1 MIDNKAK
8 TARIQTFDVLKAIAI
23 LAVIYTHCLQ
33 FMGIDAYWH
42 HPIFKLT
49 YAFHMPLFMVISGYF
64 AYSSLQLPLKE
75 LIKKKSVQLL
85 LPCITAA
92 IVVIV
97 INRLIG
103 WNAKHAGLREFATN
117 LWYLKSL
124 FACFIIGKL
133 ASICCKGK
141 TLPTVVVGLL
151 LAFPIHLYH
160 VNFMMP
166 FFWMGY
172 AWRKNPDIIR
182 KHAKGILLA
191 SLLIFGL
198 LWPFWDGY
206 YTTYVTPLQ
215 LVKIHKM
222 QWMGFGNLLP
232 YCLRTAIGIAGTG
245 IVVSGVYLLERRG
258 FKFKRLSEIGKY
270 TLELYTLHFLF
281 INTGLMAACSI
292 PYHWGWYEVGYC
304 GLATL
309 LLLVMCYGLIKLV
322 HRCRWTSILFF
333 GKSRKHQ

>member
-8 TARIQTFDVLKAIAI
+8 TARIQTFDILKAIAI

-33 FMGIDAYWH
+33 FMGIGAYWH
-42 HPIFKLT
+42 HPMFKLT
-49 YAFHMPLFMVISGYF
+49 YAFHMPLFMVISGFF

-75 LIKKKSVQLL
+75 LFKKKSVQLL

-92 IVVIV
+92 IVVIA

-103 WNAKHAGLREFATN
+103 WNAKHAGLREFVTN

-133 ASICCKGK
+133 ASICCKGR
-141 TLPTVVVGLL
+141 TLPTIIIGLL

-270 TLELYTLHFLF
+270 TLELYTMHFLF

-309 LLLVMCYGLIKLV
+309 LLLGMCYGLIKLV

>member
-1 MIDNKAK
+1 MTTNKEQA
-8 TARIQTFDVLKAIAI
+8 TRIQTFDVLKAIAI
-23 LAVIYTHCLQ
+23 LAVVYTHCLQ
-33 FMGIDAYWH
+33 FMGIGNYWH

-64 AYSSLQLPLKE
+64 ACHSLQLPLKD

-92 IVVIV
+92 IVVIA

-103 WNAKHAGLREFATN
+103 WNPKHAGLMEFATN

-124 FACFIIGKL
+124 FACFVIGKL
-133 ASICCKGK
+133 ASMCCKGK
-141 TLPTVVVGLL
+141 TLPTIIVGLL

-172 AWRKNPDIIR
+172 AWRKKPDVIR
-182 KHAKGILLA
+182 NHSKGILLV

-206 YTTYVTPLQ
+206 YTTYATPLQ
-215 LVKIHKM
+215 LVKIQKT

-232 YCLRTAIGIAGTG
+232 YCLRTGIGIAGTG
-245 IVVSGVYLLERRG
+245 VVVSGVYLLEKRG
-258 FKFKRLSEIGKY
+258 FRFNKLSEMGKY

-304 GLATL
+304 GLTTL
-309 LLLVMCYGLIKLV
+309 LLLGMCYGLIKLI
-322 HRCRWTSILFF
+322 HRFRWTSILFF
-333 GKSRKHQ
+333 GK